1 MKKREIKKRLNQTF
15 SNMVPDVL
23 DNILAQ
29 CEEREVMENMNL
41 INKNKEQKKEIIEKK
56 KEKINFFRPKL
67 VGALATV
74 VVCAFGIIGFTQYQ
88 NMNNSVDSIIDF
100 DVNPSIE
107 LKTNK
112 KEEIIEVNALNEEG
126 KTILKDMDL
135 EKVDLD
141 VGVNAIIG
149 SMLKNNYITE
159 AQNSILVSVKNDDET
174 KAKQLEERVSNEI
187 NELLKAQNINGAV
200 LSQMYNDD
208 DTVEKLAQENNVSE
222 GKANLINKIINA
234 GMKDSKGNAYTF
246 DSLSKLSINELNLL
260 LASKNVVLD
269 KVSSIGTTNE
279 SQFIGGEKAKEIAFA
294 SAGVTA
300 TSVTNLEVELDCD
313 DGILIYE
320 VEFNAG
326 RNEYEYDI
334 NAKDGNIVKSS
345 IDVNDDY
352 DDYDDRYDDD
362 DDDDGTRPN
371 TNTTTNTGT
380 QTTNNSKPN
389 TSTVTNNRRD
399 DDDDDD
405 YDDRYDDDDDDNDD
419 NDDDDDDD
427 RDDDGED
434 SRDDDD

>member
-41 INKNKEQKKEIIEKK
+41 INKNKEE

-112 KEEIIEVNALNEEG
+112 KEEIIEANALNEEG

-260 LASKNVVLD
+260 LTSKNVVLD
-269 KVSSIGTTNE
+269 KVSSTGTTNE

-294 SAGVTA
+294 SAGVTSA
-300 TSVTNLEVELDCD
+300 SVTNLQVELDCD

-352 DDYDDRYDDD
+352 DSY
-362 DDDDGTRPN
+362 
-371 TNTTTNTGT
+371 
-380 QTTNNSKPN
+380 
-389 TSTVTNNRRD
+389 D

-405 YDDRYDDDDDDNDD
+405 YDDRYDDDDDD
-419 NDDDDDDD
+419 D
-427 RDDDGED
+427 RDDD
-434 SRDDDD
+434 